1 MEKMNYL
8 APEIE
13 VFDVAVESGFAIS
26 GEPQF
31 DEFGSGGNYDED
43 WG

>member
-26 GEPQF
+26 GEPKF
-31 DEFGSGGNYDED
+31 NGFGDGDNYNQD
-43 WG
+43 WN

>member
-1 MEKMNYL
+1 MNYL

-26 GEPQF
+26 GEPKF
-31 DEFGSGGNYDED
+31 DGFRNEED
-43 WG
+43 WDIIYNN

>member
-13 VFDVAVESGFAIS
+13 VLDVVVESGFALS
-26 GEPQF
+26 GEPKF
-31 DEFGSGGNYDED
+31 DGFSNEEPWD
-43 WG
+43 